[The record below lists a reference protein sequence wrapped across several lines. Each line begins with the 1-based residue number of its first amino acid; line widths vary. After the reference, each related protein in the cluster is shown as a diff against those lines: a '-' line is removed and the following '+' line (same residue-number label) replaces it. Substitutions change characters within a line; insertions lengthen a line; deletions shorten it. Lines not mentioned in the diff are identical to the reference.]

1 MTLNAKSATADIT
14 MAANEGPFAA
24 GIWPRRLATWLAAD
38 SRRLKRFI
46 EPPINLPFGKTT
58 AWAISHDGSAVDFFY
73 MRALTKLAKMIN
85 WYLLEP
91 WLYWIERRHRVSQ
104 GEMTVEERVLS
115 VIAEQ
120 MGVGVGELRRST
132 KIIDDL
138 DADSL
143 DMTEIAMELEDEF
156 DIAIPDRALEDFRD
170 VGNMINYV
178 NKVLGRA

>member
-1 MTLNAKSATADIT
+1 
-14 MAANEGPFAA
+14 
-24 GIWPRRLATWLAAD
+24 
-38 SRRLKRFI
+38 
-46 EPPINLPFGKTT
+46 
-58 AWAISHDGSAVDFFY
+58 
-73 MRALTKLAKMIN
+73 
-85 WYLLEP
+85 
-91 WLYWIERRHRVSQ
+91 
-104 GEMTVEERVLS
+104 MTVEERVLS